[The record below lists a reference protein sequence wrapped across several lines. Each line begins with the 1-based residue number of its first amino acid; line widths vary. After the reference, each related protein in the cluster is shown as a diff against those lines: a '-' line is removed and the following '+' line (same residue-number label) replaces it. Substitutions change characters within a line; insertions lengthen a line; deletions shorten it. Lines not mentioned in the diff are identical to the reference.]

1 MSGDVYLRS
10 DSVVSRFI
18 AGETIVVPVRGNVG
32 DLASIYRFNGTG
44 SVVWEALVEP
54 RSLEQLVCLVE
65 SDYDG
70 SRSKIEE
77 DVTLFLEE
85 MRSAGLVT
93 VLETAAAPGAGKHQT
108 ASSQA

>member
-1 MSGDVYLRS
+1 MSRDIYLRT

-18 AGETIVVPVRGNVG
+18 AGETIVVPVRGNIG

-44 SVVWEALVEP
+44 SRVWEALVEP

-65 SDYDG
+65 LEYDARRN
-70 SRSKIEE
+70 SIEE

-93 VLETAAAPGAGKHQT
+93 VVEAAAARAGTHQT